1 MLFAFYT
8 YRFDSIRFG
17 RARKNRMLDFQ
28 IRWKWTSRN
37 LLRLTFFFF
46 SFYIFIYIAA
56 RLPYAI
62 CSTITTNV
70 RFDGSRG
77 KQISIKLFSAP
88 KYADEIINTEC
99 CELSWKRR
107 KKWRWAG
114 KKIESICKEKE
125 SHELEMSI
133 FDRVYKTV
141 CGKPSER
148 EKLCKLSLSYSICFS
163 VTFSNSK
170 KLVRSVS
177 QSFWVCICVSLS
189 VSLFLRGSLFSAN
202 SLSSSFVAP
211 NVVNEKKLVWN
222 SFFTPKSTY
231 DWYKT

>member
-1 MLFAFYT
+1 MKVNQQKPASIDIFLLLILHFYIHCGT
-8 YRFDSIRFG
+8 SAIRHLLYNHDKCSIRW
-17 RARKNRMLDFQ
+17 Q
-28 IRWKWTSRN
+28 
-37 LLRLTFFFF
+37 
-46 SFYIFIYIAA
+46 
-56 RLPYAI
+56 
-62 CSTITTNV
+62 
-70 RFDGSRG
+70 
-77 KQISIKLFSAP
+77 
-88 KYADEIINTEC
+88 
-99 CELSWKRR
+99 SWKTNFHQIIFGTEICRWNNKHR
-107 KKWRWAG
+107 VLRIELKEAKKWRWAG

-177 QSFWVCICVSLS
+177 QSFRVCICVSLS

-211 NVVNEKKLVWN
+211 NVVSLVACDYKVVNEKKLVWN

>member
-1 MLFAFYT
+1 MNTNTICSIVAKHFSCRVHLPNACTLFYYSNRLLMLFAFYT

-70 RFDGSRG
+70 RFDGSLG

-99 CELSWKRR
+99 CELSWKRQ

-133 FDRVYKTV
+133 FDRVGV
-141 CGKPSER
+141 QDR
-148 EKLCKLSLSYSICFS
+148 
-163 VTFSNSK
+163 
-170 KLVRSVS
+170 VR
-177 QSFWVCICVSLS
+177 
-189 VSLFLRGSLFSAN
+189 
-202 SLSSSFVAP
+202 
-211 NVVNEKKLVWN
+211 
-222 SFFTPKSTY
+222 
-231 DWYKT
+231 